1 MNFSV
6 LTWAVLIC
14 IIITVVLASIET
26 LYQSKASIRDCIGWT
41 LFLYI
46 GILAIGNSVATLLA
60 FVTLDQKLPAQM
72 DSWLPFVYAFFGIF
86 AFEGVM
92 SNTNVNFFDKG
103 VLTIQDWIRKA
114 RDPAVASA
122 LERQVQRGQNL
133 ITQSA
138 DTLARL
144 DEAKLNTYIAQ
155 FLGADVVQQIELDA
169 QASNADVKLYKALTL
184 ASKAPKETVAI
195 MKNLKKG
202 GF

>member
-1 MNFSV
+1 
-6 LTWAVLIC
+6 
-14 IIITVVLASIET
+14 
-26 LYQSKASIRDCIGWT
+26 
-41 LFLYI
+41 
-46 GILAIGNSVATLLA
+46 
-60 FVTLDQKLPAQM
+60 M